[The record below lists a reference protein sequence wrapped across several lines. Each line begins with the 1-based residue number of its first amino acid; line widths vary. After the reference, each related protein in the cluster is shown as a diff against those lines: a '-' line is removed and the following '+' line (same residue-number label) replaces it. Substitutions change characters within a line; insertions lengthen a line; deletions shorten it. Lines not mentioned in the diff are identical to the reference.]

1 MITISH
7 VVALSNNNVIGVDN
21 NLPWN
26 LKTDLAHFKDY
37 TTNKIIVM
45 GRKTFESIGR
55 PLPNRK
61 NLIVSNTLN
70 EINGASIYKNTEEA
84 IKSAEDI
91 CINDEI
97 YNEIGSGVDVLIDDG
112 SHLCYSQIT
121 TVNIACGGFVNSGGI
136 VIIEDTHTSYIK
148 GFSGFNSKAFLK
160 LVQEIIGCMHARS
173 PRLLREK
180 KNALANLSP
189 DNIFK
194 NNVDSIRIFESIFA
208 FKIVKDLQVSKEI
221 PSFAKPSKPIEDRRR
236 DSKRW

>member
-70 EINGASIYKNTEEA
+70 EINGAYIYKSTEEA
-84 IKSAEDI
+84 IKNAKEI
-91 CINDEI
+91 CINNEI
-97 YNEIGSGVDVLIDDG
+97 YNEI
-112 SHLCYSQIT
+112 
-121 TVNIACGGFVNSGGI
+121 
-136 VIIEDTHTSYIK
+136 VIIGGGYLFRDTLKIT
-148 GFSGFNSKAFLK
+148 NK
-160 LVQEIIGCMHARS
+160 LVLSEVDCEIDGDVFYPKINLEEWNEVSSKKFIKDSDNDFNFVVKVYERS
-173 PRLLREK
+173 
-180 KNALANLSP
+180 
-189 DNIFK
+189 
-194 NNVDSIRIFESIFA
+194 
-208 FKIVKDLQVSKEI
+208 
-221 PSFAKPSKPIEDRRR
+221 
-236 DSKRW
+236 

>member
-70 EINGASIYKNTEEA
+70 EINRTENLKIDKVINNLA
-84 IKSAEDI
+84 IKVKTI
-91 CINDEI
+91 KLNYIDE
-97 YNEIGSGVDVLIDDG
+97 
-112 SHLCYSQIT
+112 
-121 TVNIACGGFVNSGGI
+121 NIK
-136 VIIEDTHTSYIK
+136 YI
-148 GFSGFNSKAFLK
+148 
-160 LVQEIIGCMHARS
+160 
-173 PRLLREK
+173 
-180 KNALANLSP
+180 
-189 DNIFK
+189 
-194 NNVDSIRIFESIFA
+194 
-208 FKIVKDLQVSKEI
+208 
-221 PSFAKPSKPIEDRRR
+221 
-236 DSKRW
+236 

>member
-70 EINGASIYKNTEEA
+70 EINGAYIYKSTEEA
-84 IKSAEDI
+84 IKNAKEM
-91 CINDEI
+91 CINNEI
-97 YNEIGSGVDVLIDDG
+97 YNEI
-112 SHLCYSQIT
+112 
-121 TVNIACGGFVNSGGI
+121 
-136 VIIEDTHTSYIK
+136 VIIGGGYLFRDTLKIT
-148 GFSGFNSKAFLK
+148 NK
-160 LVQEIIGCMHARS
+160 LVLSEVDCEIDGDVFYPKINLEEWNEVS
-173 PRLLREK
+173 SKKFIKDSDNDFNFVVKVYERL
-180 KNALANLSP
+180 
-189 DNIFK
+189 
-194 NNVDSIRIFESIFA
+194 
-208 FKIVKDLQVSKEI
+208 
-221 PSFAKPSKPIEDRRR
+221 
-236 DSKRW
+236 

>member
-70 EINGASIYKNTEEA
+70 EINGAYIYKSTEEA
-84 IKSAEDI
+84 IKNAKEM
-91 CINDEI
+91 CINNEI
-97 YNEIGSGVDVLIDDG
+97 YNEI
-112 SHLCYSQIT
+112 
-121 TVNIACGGFVNSGGI
+121 
-136 VIIEDTHTSYIK
+136 VIIGGGYLFRDTLKIT
-148 GFSGFNSKAFLK
+148 NK
-160 LVQEIIGCMHARS
+160 LVLSEVDCEIDGDVFYPKINLEEWNEVS
-173 PRLLREK
+173 SKKFIKDSDNDYDFVVKVYERL
-180 KNALANLSP
+180 
-189 DNIFK
+189 
-194 NNVDSIRIFESIFA
+194 
-208 FKIVKDLQVSKEI
+208 
-221 PSFAKPSKPIEDRRR
+221 
-236 DSKRW
+236 